1 MYWRLFRHAN
11 YSPNRRAQAAKLSAN
26 GSYETGARCLLEWVE
41 ENEINFESPP
51 VTSIEYEIELER
63 SDGKTDRAS
72 ATLPPQLTKGQ
83 RLKVP
88 VGDGWVDAEV
98 IEVTQL
104 TSDEPPKWK
113 LIAREL
119 DAPPP

>member
-1 MYWRLFRHAN
+1 MQSQPLGLGPL
-11 YSPNRRAQAAKLSAN
+11 YS
-26 GSYETGARCLLEWVE
+26 
-41 ENEINFESPP
+41 NERGRPKGNL
-51 VTSIEYEIELER
+51 VTLIEYEIELER
-63 SDGKTDRAS
+63 ANGKTDHTS

-88 VGDGWVDAEV
+88 IDDGWADAEV

-113 LIAREL
+113 LSL
-119 DAPPP
+119 GN